1 MDTTR
6 RRLFAVLLT
15 SMLLLLGIGGI
26 GPALAAGG
34 LDPMSVEATIF
45 PGESHDVTKTV
56 TTPEFPPQPD
66 IMFLSDTT
74 GSMST
79 AINNVKA
86 NATNIMNTVLA
97 SQPTAQ
103 FGAAQYRDVGDTPLF
118 SVDQQITATVADVQS
133 AINGWSAGGGGD
145 TPEAAI
151 NALWQLGQPGVAG
164 FRPDPATGII
174 VWFGD
179 ASSHDPSNGHT
190 QADAIAA
197 LQAAGVMVLAINVNS
212 GGADG
217 LNASGQAAAIANGTG
232 GQFLGTATPDQ
243 VSATILAGLSNLPVT
258 VSMQSDCAAPIST
271 TFDPAEQTITS
282 GDDAVFTETIA
293 VAAGAAG
300 GDYTCR
306 DVALLNGDIMTDTD
320 GNVIYETKLIH
331 VPGIEL
337 TPETAVNELGTPG
350 QTHTV
355 TATVT
360 AGSAGALAGI
370 PVVFTITSGP
380 NAGASGT
387 CSVNAD
393 CTTDAN
399 GQVSFTYAGVQG
411 PAGLG
416 TDTIVASFTNADG
429 SVTYG
434 SDTVTKD
441 WVDTTPPVTACVQGP
456 NPGGKIPKAPG
467 NGGQGQNQDGF
478 YTLTATDAVWPAE
491 DIDMY
496 VVDSGTGTVFGPYPV
511 GTNIKYT
518 QAPGA
523 TPSAEPMSGAV
534 QWKIKGQGDM
544 EIYAVDGSGN
554 ASDPISCLVPPPPK

>member
-45 PGESHDVTKTV
+45 PGDSHDITKTV
-56 TTPEFPPQPD
+56 TTPEFAPQPD

-74 GSMST
+74 GSMGG
-79 AINNVKA
+79 AINNVKT

-97 SQPTAQ
+97 AQPTAQ

-118 SVDQQITATVADVQS
+118 AVNQQITPTVADVQS

-197 LQAAGVMVLAINVNS
+197 LQAAGVTVLAINVNS

-217 LNASGQAAAIANGTG
+217 LDHFGQATAIANATG

-282 GDDAVFTETIA
+282 GENAVFTETIA
-293 VAAGAAG
+293 VAAGATG

-360 AGSAGALAGI
+360 AGSAGAMAGI

-380 NAGASGT
+380 NAGASGS